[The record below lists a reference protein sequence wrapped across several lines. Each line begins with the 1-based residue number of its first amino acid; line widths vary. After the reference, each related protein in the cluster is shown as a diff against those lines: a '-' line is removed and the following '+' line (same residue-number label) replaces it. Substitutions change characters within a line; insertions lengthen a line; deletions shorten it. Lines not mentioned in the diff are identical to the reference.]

1 MRFLRFGEEL
11 LLEARLG
18 ERWEPIYRVVP
29 LPRFDAEYEI
39 CNWFAATRP
48 DSPYRNNL
56 IAARPGPDRTRLTLF
71 NDRLTIRRADGE
83 AERRQL
89 AGLDDHCAALAD
101 HFGLALSEP
110 DLGRAVAAMRERAQP
125 GPPHPFFA

>member
-1 MRFLRFGEEL
+1 MRFVRFGDEF

-18 ERWEPIYRVVP
+18 ESWEPIYRVVA
-29 LPRFDAEYEI
+29 LERFDAEYEI

-56 IAARPGPDRTRLTLF
+56 IAALPGHDRTRLTLF
-71 NDRLTIRRADGE
+71 NDRLTVRRADGE
-83 AERRQL
+83 AERHKL
-89 AGLDDHCAALAD
+89 AGLDDHRAALAD
-101 HFGLALSEP
+101 RFGLALPER
-110 DLGRAVAAMRERAQP
+110 DLGEAVAAMRERAGP